1 MKTTNKRLLIQQ
13 IDKKLKLFFPLRD
26 LDTPSEGWIYSIRT
40 ALGLSLKQVG
50 KRIGISASGVKEI
63 ERREK
68 NASLTLK
75 NLQEFGNVLN
85 MKFIYGF
92 IPADESLERMI
103 DKQAIEVAKKIV
115 LRTSHTM
122 KLEDQEVSNERI
134 QQAIKEKAEEIKKE
148 MPRYLWD

>member
-1 MKTTNKRLLIQQ
+1 MKKTNKKLLIQQ
-13 IDKKLKLFFPLRD
+13 LDKKLKLFSSLRNMD
-26 LDTPSEGWIYSIRT
+26 LTSEGWIYSIRT

-50 KRIGISASGVKEI
+50 KRLGISASGVKEM

-68 NASLTLK
+68 NSSLTLK
-75 NLQEFGNVLN
+75 NLQEFGQVLN

-92 IPADESLERMI
+92 IPEEDSLEKMI
-103 DKQAIEVAKKIV
+103 DKQAYEAAKKIV

-134 QQAIKEKAEEIKKE
+134 QQAIKEKADEIKKE

>member
-1 MKTTNKRLLIQQ
+1 MKKTNKKLLIQQ
-13 IDKKLKLFFPLRD
+13 LDKKLKLFSSLRNLD
-26 LDTPSEGWIYSIRT
+26 LPPEGWMYSIRT

-50 KRIGISASGVKEI
+50 KRLGLSASGVKEM

-68 NASLTLK
+68 NSSLTLK

-103 DKQAIEVAKKIV
+103 DKQAAEVAKKIV
-115 LRTSHTM
+115 LRTSHNM

-134 QQAIKEKAEEIKKE
+134 QRAIMEKADEIKKE
-148 MPRYLWD
+148 MPRNLWD

>member
-1 MKTTNKRLLIQQ
+1 MRITNQRLIVQQ
-13 IDKKLKLFFPLRD
+13 LDKKLKLFSYLRN
-26 LDTPSEGWIYSIRT
+26 LYIPPEGWMYSIRT

-50 KRIGISASGVKEI
+50 KRLGISASGVKEM

-68 NASLTLK
+68 NSSLTLK
-75 NLQEFGNVLN
+75 NLQEFGQVLN

-92 IPADESLERMI
+92 VPAEESLERMI
-103 DKQAIEVAKKIV
+103 DKQATDVAKKIV

-122 KLEDQEVSNERI
+122 KLEDQEVSDERI
-134 QQAIKEKAEEIKKE
+134 QKAIKEKAEEIKKE